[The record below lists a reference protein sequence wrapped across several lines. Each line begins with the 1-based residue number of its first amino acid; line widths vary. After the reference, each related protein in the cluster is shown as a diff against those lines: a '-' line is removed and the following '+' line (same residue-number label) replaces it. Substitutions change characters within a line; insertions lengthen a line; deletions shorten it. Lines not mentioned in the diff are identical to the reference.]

1 MQTEF
6 AALNADY
13 AEMQKNYNALLEK
26 QQEAAMTS
34 ALNQR
39 EQSQPFV
46 VVQPANLPSRPFR
59 PDPVLL
65 QMGVVLMGLLI
76 GLLCGLVVELKDDT
90 MHDSDEV
97 AAYLKLPVMVA
108 LPKCP
113 GYCRSRRGR
122 RARLKV
128 EGSARAAM
136 ETQGYG
142 EEQMKIAN
150 IQQESASVKQMDSGH
165 AGDARSRPCCYRVR

>member
-1 MQTEF
+1 
-6 AALNADY
+6 
-13 AEMQKNYNALLEK
+13 
-26 QQEAAMTS
+26 MTS

-65 QMGVVLMGLLI
+65 HLGAVLMGLLI
-76 GLLCGLVVELKDDT
+76 GLLCGLVVELNDDT

-113 GYCRSRRGR
+113 KASDQTW
-122 RARLKV
+122 KT
-128 EGSARAAM
+128 SA
-136 ETQGYG
+136 
-142 EEQMKIAN
+142 
-150 IQQESASVKQMDSGH
+150 
-165 AGDARSRPCCYRVR
+165 ARS